1 MTPALADRP
10 GTVGAGLEVERV
22 SLCFGD
28 GDQEIR
34 ALDEVSLRIGP
45 GEVVAIVGPSGS
57 GKSSLLAVAGGLI
70 TPGTGRVVVGD
81 VDLVG
86 LSDRDR
92 TAARRSRIGYV
103 FQHAN
108 LLPSLTAREQLLL
121 VAHLAGRISAEHR
134 TRADELLSAVGMA
147 HRADRRPHQLS
158 GGERQRVGIA
168 RALMSRPALLL
179 ADEPTSALD
188 HERSLRVMAVLA
200 EQAHLRSTAT
210 LLATHDADILGYADR
225 VLHMQDG
232 RLS

>member
-1 MTPALADRP
+1 MTPELADRP
-10 GTVGAGLEVERV
+10 GTVGTGLELERV
-22 SLCFGD
+22 NLYFGD
-28 GDQEIR
+28 GDQEVR
-34 ALDEVSLRIGP
+34 ALDEVSLRIRP
-45 GEVVAIVGPSGS
+45 GEVVAIAGPSGS

-92 TAARRSRIGYV
+92 TVARRTRIGYV
-103 FQHAN
+103 FQYAN

-121 VAHLAGRISAEHR
+121 VAHLAGRISADHR
-134 TRADELLSAVGMA
+134 ARADELLSAVGMA

-168 RALMSRPALLL
+168 RALMSRPTLLL

-188 HERSLRVMAVLA
+188 HERSRSVMGVLA